1 LLAGS
6 GESWGA
12 KLMLEEGLFEP
23 DPPAAVFGLH
33 VFPGRSG
40 ELRWRSGPTT
50 ASGDRLAITVFGAQG
65 HGGMPWDT
73 VDPIVT
79 SGLILTGLQTVV
91 SRRVDLT
98 RSPAV
103 VTVGSIHGGS
113 APNIVPGQVEM
124 TGTIRTYDEEI
135 RADIAH
141 AV

>member
-1 LLAGS
+1 
-6 GESWGA
+6 
-12 KLMLEEGLFEP
+12 
-23 DPPAAVFGLH
+23 
-33 VFPGRSG
+33 
-40 ELRWRSGPTT
+40 
-50 ASGDRLAITVFGAQG
+50 VFGAQG

-141 AV
+141 AVVLSAENIAESTGARAEVSVIPGYPMTVNDAALAEQMTPV